1 MTKKVNYQDWDREDR
16 IHPNTR
22 KTVKVKSTIEKHR
35 NKIYEMTELD
45 EGDLEYGC
53 RYYDDNNS

>member
-1 MTKKVNYQDWDREDR
+1 MTKKVNYPDWEREDR
-16 IHPNTR
+16 YQPKPH
-22 KTVKVKSTIEKHR
+22 KAVKVKSTIEKHR

-53 RYYDDNNS
+53 KDYYDETT